1 MCLFLLL
8 LLLLAFLT
16 KISCYSVS
24 NLPNTKHNAIYFT
37 GGGIFFW
44 WQSGF
49 GQYWNENCQ
58 NECNNIPL
66 IGASAGSLTAALIAC
81 NVDFYDSLDFVLKQA
96 ERERLYD
103 RKSLFLIWGKL
114 IEEWLEYLLP
124 DKLPLQAQEN
134 LYIALSPLNVLRVGS
149 RVELVSNFNTKSDL
163 KSALLA
169 SCHIPLFLNGKLYT
183 KYKGHRYVDG
193 SLWTFVTN
201 NDERIRPLPR
211 SLSDMDISYSDES
224 IYKCDYEDDE
234 KFAEIRNNM
243 NFVSMASPD
252 GLKEMMQCGYDYA
265 KRQHEGGLLFP

>member
-1 MCLFLLL
+1 MCIFLLL

-24 NLPNTKHNAIYFT
+24 NLPNTKHNAIYFRGLT
-37 GGGIFFW
+37 KISCYSVSNLPNTKHNAIYFSGGGIFFW

-149 RVELVSNFNTKSDL
+149 RVELVSNYHRF
-163 KSALLA
+163 
-169 SCHIPLFLNGKLYT
+169 SC
-183 KYKGHRYVDG
+183 
-193 SLWTFVTN
+193 
-201 NDERIRPLPR
+201 
-211 SLSDMDISYSDES
+211 M
-224 IYKCDYEDDE
+224 
-234 KFAEIRNNM
+234 
-243 NFVSMASPD
+243 
-252 GLKEMMQCGYDYA
+252 
-265 KRQHEGGLLFP
+265 